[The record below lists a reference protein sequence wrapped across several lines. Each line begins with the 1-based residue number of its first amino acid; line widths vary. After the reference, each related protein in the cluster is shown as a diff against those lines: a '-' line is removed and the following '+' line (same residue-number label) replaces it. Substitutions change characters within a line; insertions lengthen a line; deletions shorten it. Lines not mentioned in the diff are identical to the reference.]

1 MNSSTDTGSIAVL
14 PSRSRERR
22 QSVQAADTVVAVLK
36 ALASLGGGASLTAL
50 AGHLEENPAKVHRY
64 LVSLIDGGLVTQN
77 ANTQQY
83 TLGLETMLIGLA
95 AMRQADPIRIAE
107 PALINLREQL
117 GITSFIAVMG
127 NKGPTIVRMEEPSL
141 PVTVNVRVG
150 SVLSFLWSAT
160 GRVFLGLHDEAAV
173 RALARQEFD
182 TLCETQSPPAPFDAL
197 VAQMHEEIS
206 KSCCIRVSDTNLKG
220 ISAVAAPVF
229 NYAGQLVAVLTAL
242 GASGGF
248 DTSLAGP
255 IAIAVR
261 KQAVQLSQQLG
272 YSKSQDHA

>member
-1 MNSSTDTGSIAVL
+1 MYQMNAQSAPDNLTAATPA
-14 PSRSRERR
+14 RSRERR

-36 ALASLGGGASLTAL
+36 GLASLGGGASLTAL
-50 AGHLEENPAKVHRY
+50 AAHLSENPAKVHRY

-83 TLGLETMLIGLA
+83 TLGLEAMLIGLA

-107 PALINLREQL
+107 PALIHLRENL
-117 GITSFIAVMG
+117 GITSFIAVIG

-160 GRVFLGLHDEAAV
+160 GRVFLGLHDEPAA

-182 TLCETQSPPAPFDAL
+182 ALGNTLEPPASFDVL
-197 VAQMHEEIS
+197 VTQLHDEIS
-206 KSCCIRVSDTNLKG
+206 QCHCVCVRDTNLKG

-229 NYAGQLVAVLTAL
+229 NYAGQLTAVLTAL

-248 DTSLAGP
+248 DTSLNGP
-255 IAIAVR
+255 IAVSVR
-261 KQAVQLSQQLG
+261 QQAQRISQQLG
-272 YSKSQDHA
+272 YSAP

>member
-1 MNSSTDTGSIAVL
+1 MNAQSALDNSTVATPA
-14 PSRSRERR
+14 RNRERR

-36 ALASLGGGASLTAL
+36 GLASLGGGASLTAL
-50 AGHLEENPAKVHRY
+50 AAQLDENPAKVHRY

-83 TLGLETMLIGLA
+83 TLGLESMLIGLA

-107 PALINLREQL
+107 PALIHVREHL
-117 GITSFIAVMG
+117 SITSFIAVMG

-160 GRVFLGLHDEAAV
+160 GRVFLGLHDEPAV

-182 TLCETQSPPAPFDAL
+182 ALSQTQAPPAPFDAL
-197 VAQMHEEIS
+197 VAQLHDEIS
-206 KSCCIRVSDTNLKG
+206 RSQCICVRDTNLKG
-220 ISAVAAPVF
+220 ISAVAAPIY
-229 NYAGQLVAVLTAL
+229 NYAGQLTAVLTAL

-248 DTSLAGP
+248 DTSLNGS

-261 KQAVQLSQQLG
+261 QQAQRISQQLG
-272 YSKSQDHA
+272 YSIP